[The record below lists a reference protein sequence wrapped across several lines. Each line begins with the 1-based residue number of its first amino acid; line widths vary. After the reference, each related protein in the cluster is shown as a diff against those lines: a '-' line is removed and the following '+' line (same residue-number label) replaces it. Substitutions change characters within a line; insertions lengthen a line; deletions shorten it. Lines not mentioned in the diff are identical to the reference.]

1 MSEKMERRI
10 KIGVA
15 IFLVFIALL
24 TVITLTGH
32 SKYDDTAHQMEQGK
46 RPVYVQ
52 PPDTSET
59 NGNQGTS
66 NSTDTTLD
74 ANADAGVIDP
84 QPVEVNK
91 FDYSGLPYSKMLE
104 RARKDDGAKVIVT
117 GTIYSALTTGNG
129 KIYSIADKDG
139 NYYSVIDKTGSF
151 EKFNKT
157 QVISCWGRAVGVARL
172 NSQDIPQI
180 EVDLLELN

>member
-1 MSEKMERRI
+1 MSEKMEKRI

-15 IFLVFIALL
+15 IFFVFIALL
-24 TVITLTGH
+24 TIITLTSH
-32 SKYDDTAHQMEQGK
+32 SKYDDSAHQIEQGK
-46 RPVYVQ
+46 LPVYVQ
-52 PPDTSET
+52 PPNASET
-59 NGNQGTS
+59 NDNQGAS
-66 NSTDTTLD
+66 NSTDVNTDTE
-74 ANADAGVIDP
+74 VSDP
-84 QPVEVNK
+84 KPVEINK
-91 FDYSGLPYSKMLE
+91 FDYSGLPYNKMLE

-180 EVDLLELN
+180 EADLLELN